1 MTRSAT
7 MLTVAGIAVGSLV
20 AYAVY
25 FDYKRRTDANFRRR
39 LRKEKKRAEKSQTP
53 SEASASTGGVDP
65 NELISALEKIRNE
78 QIPTDHDERHQYF
91 MTQVNMGET
100 MSVKGPAFYM
110 PAALCFYRAIRVYPS
125 PLELI
130 MVYEKS
136 LSAPVFQL
144 VMQLVNLDVSSS
156 PSSQGMGPG
165 SVPDE
170 DDELSPS
177 GPPSEASSQEWDKW
191 KKIGYYN
198 CFPRKEMNVAIKSV
212 GIPQLTDGQPAS
224 TNMRRKVVVCTK
236 DFEPGDLIYKEEA
249 IATALDVD
257 LQGAGTYCSHCLRPI
272 GDTVVR
278 PDFDRFN
285 SVYCS
290 KNCQVKAKTY
300 SQGILFTLEPPLPE
314 HLIPESA
321 NPATDERNLAQAAFA
336 EYIKKSGKAAPELM
350 ARVIARQVS
359 IETAQMI
366 TSMGHSP
373 LTNPSVVLT
382 DGGDYTFN
390 DHLERLRYLD
400 VAASEEGGKLFKT
413 VLQLAIPGLEHLA
426 TGERLSTYL
435 GMMTYNAFGV
445 CFEGGRDDKSAPT
458 ARPEDVEKTR
468 TPYGTQKQVGAGFYF
483 VSSYLTHSCDPSA
496 RPFFNGTSEMHLIAT
511 RALKAGEAVTV
522 AYVDVL
528 QHDGENAQDCRR
540 RRRMELARGW
550 GFACT
555 CSRCASEAGPGD
567 EADSEP
573 EDKSKVSEAVL
584 RLEGV

>member
-25 FDYKRRTDANFRRR
+25 FDYKRRTDSTFRRR
-39 LRKEKKRAEKSQTP
+39 LRMLVFFRVSTRLSDWDLGKEKKRAEKSQTP

-65 NELISALEKIRNE
+65 TELISALEKIRNE
-78 QIPTDHDERHQYF
+78 QVPTDHDERHQYF
-91 MTQVNMGET
+91 MTQVSMGET
-100 MSVKGPAFYM
+100 MSMQGSTFYM

-136 LSAPVFQL
+136 LSPPVFQL

-156 PSSQGMGPG
+156 PSS
-165 SVPDE
+165 E
-170 DDELSPS
+170 
-177 GPPSEASSQEWDKW
+177 
-191 KKIGYYN
+191 GYYN
-198 CFPRKEMNVAIKSV
+198 YFPRKNMNVAIQNVDVSQVAGK
-212 GIPQLTDGQPAS
+212 QS
-224 TNMRRKVVVCTK
+224 TGATLRKKFVVCTK
-236 DFEPGDLIYKEEA
+236 DFKPGEVIYKEEA
-249 IATALDVD
+249 IATALDAD
-257 LQGAGTYCSHCLRPI
+257 LKGKGTHCSHCLRLI
-272 GDTVVR
+272 DGDTAVR
-278 PDFDRFN
+278 PDSDRFN

-290 KNCQVKAKTY
+290 KDCHSKTMTY

-314 HLIPESA
+314 QLIPEAA
-321 NPATDERNLAQAAFA
+321 NFSKEERDCAQAAFA
-336 EYIKKSGKAAPELM
+336 EYIQKSGKSAPELM

-366 TSMGHSP
+366 PSTGHSP
-373 LTNPSVVLT
+373 LANADVVLT

-426 TGERLSTYL
+426 TEERLSVYL
-435 GMMTYNAFGV
+435 GTMTYNAFGV
-445 CFEGGRDDKSAPT
+445 CFEGGRDDKPTPT

-483 VSSYLTHSCDPSA
+483 LSSYLTHSCDPSA
-496 RPFFNGTSEMHLIAT
+496 RPSFNGSSELHLIAT
-511 RALKAGEAVTV
+511 RALKAGDQVTI
-522 AYVDVL
+522 AYVDVT
-528 QHDGENAQDCRR
+528 QHDDESVQDCRR

-550 GFACT
+550 AFACT
-555 CSRCASEAGPGD
+555 CSQCASEAGPD
-567 EADSEP
+567 DDADSEP
-573 EDKSKVSEAVL
+573 KDESKVSDVVS